1 MVGFVKWG
9 VSHWGGGGGLVVGGA
24 ARSTRSARSAGS
36 GQAGSGQA
44 DSGQAGPSTRSAG
57 SGWHSGHAGDV
68 ARMCSRASRSSAES
82 WNLLVLA
89 ADHSPDFHRDKL
101 GRGEGGLEENAAAQA
116 FPLRRLLLDRR
127 KRSPSTYRCI
137 LFPVLP

>member
-9 VSHWGGGGGLVVGGA
+9 VSHFGGGGGLVVGGA
-24 ARSTRSARSAGS
+24 ARSTRSAGS
-36 GQAGSGQA
+36 GQAGPSTR
-44 DSGQAGPSTRSAG
+44 STRSAG
-57 SGWHSGHAGDV
+57 SGWHSGQAGDV

-101 GRGEGGLEENAAAQA
+101 GREEGGLEENAAAQA

-127 KRSPSTYRCI
+127 KHSPSTYPCI

>member
-1 MVGFVKWG
+1 MGGFVKWG
-9 VSHWGGGGGLVVGGA
+9 VSHFGGGGGLVFGGA
-24 ARSTRSARSAGS
+24 ARSTRSAGS
-36 GQAGSGQA
+36 GQ
-44 DSGQAGPSTRSAG
+44 
-57 SGWHSGHAGDV
+57 AGDV

-101 GRGEGGLEENAAAQA
+101 GREEGGLEENAAAQA

-127 KRSPSTYRCI
+127 KHSPSTYPCI